1 MAVSAK
7 LYSNFLHLL
16 LEDKLAGSILDQT
29 IKVALCTSSYTPNQD
44 THDYFDD
51 ITNELSTGSG
61 YTAGGAT
68 LASKT
73 CTVSGKVVTFD
84 AADTSWAASTLTARY
99 AIIYYASGSAATS
112 LLIGYVDF
120 GENKTSSSGT
130 FLITWNASGI
140 FTLTAA

>member
-1 MAVSAK
+1 MAVTAK

-51 ITNELSTGSG
+51 ITDEITGTG
-61 YTAGGAT
+61 YTSGGAT

-84 AADTSWAASTLTARY
+84 AADTSWAASSLTARY
-99 AIIYYASGSAATS
+99 GIIYYASGSSATS

-120 GENKTSSSGT
+120 GEDKVSSSGT
-130 FLITWNASGI
+130 FLITWHASGI
-140 FTLTAA
+140 FTITAA

>member
-1 MAVSAK
+1 MSVTAK

-29 IKVALCTSSYTPNQD
+29 IKVALCTSSYTPDQN
-44 THDYFDD
+44 THDYLDD
-51 ITNELSTGSG
+51 ITNEVSSGGG
-61 YTAGGAT
+61 YTTGGAT
-68 LASKT
+68 LGSKT
-73 CTVSGKVVTFD
+73 CTVSGAVATFD
-84 AADTSWAASTLTARY
+84 AADTSWAASTITARY
-99 AIIYYASGSAATS
+99 AVIYYATGTASTS

-120 GENKTSSSGT
+120 GADMVSSSGT

>member
-1 MAVSAK
+1 MAVTAK

-16 LEDKLAGSILDQT
+16 LENKLGGDILSQT
-29 IKVALCTSSYTPNQD
+29 IKVALCTSSYTPNQNA
-44 THDYFDD
+44 HDYFDD
-51 ITNELSTGSG
+51 ITNEVASGGG
-61 YTAGGAT
+61 YTTGGAT

-73 CTVSGKVVTFD
+73 CTVSGGVATFD
-84 AADTSWAASTLTARY
+84 AADTSWAASTITARY
-99 AIIYYASGSAATS
+99 AVIYYATGTASTS

-120 GENKTSSSGT
+120 GADMVSSSGT

>member
-1 MAVSAK
+1 MSVTAK

-29 IKVALCTSSYTPNQD
+29 IKVALCTSSYTPDQD
-44 THDYFDD
+44 VHDYFDD
-51 ITNELSTGSG
+51 ITNELTTGSG

-73 CTVSGKVVTFD
+73 CTVTGKVVTFD
-84 AADTSWAASTLTARY
+84 AADTSWTTSTLTARY
-99 AIIYYASGSAATS
+99 GIIYYASGSAATS

-120 GENKTSSSGT
+120 GEDKVSSSGT